1 MEVLMEFK
9 IKGGNEGADIRV
21 ENERVIDGVQYF
33 DVRLSFEGEEIPE
46 PFKVSFD
53 FPSVDIYSVWSPSVR
68 YDRHIGPSWRK
79 KLTESRL
86 ASWMPLHAMVS
97 ADGKNRITVALS
109 DAKTPTSISTG
120 VHEHSALFTCEII
133 FFTVKV
139 AALHEYVAT
148 VRVDWRDMPYYDAI
162 YGAVEW
168 WEKECGYTPAYV
180 PEHAKL
186 PMNSLW
192 YSYHQ
197 DLRPEEIIKECELSK
212 PLGMD
217 TVIVD
222 DGWQTYDLGRGY
234 ITCGDWEMS
243 PVKFPDMRSFVDR
256 VHAIGMK
263 VMLWYSVPFIG
274 IEAKN
279 FERFKGMVL
288 DECANGKTVFV
299 FDPRYKEVRDYL
311 IGIYSKAVREWD
323 LDGVKL
329 DFIDSF
335 ALKGRS
341 LEYDERRDYQSL
353 EDAIDVLMTDVHDA
367 LSAID
372 PEIMI
377 EFRQT
382 YVGPAIRKYGNM
394 LRVGDCP
401 NDSYR
406 NRHNIINLRLTS
418 GKTAVHSDM
427 VMWHKDDKVES
438 AALQLVSLLFGV
450 PQISV
455 RIAEL
460 PEDHKRMLAFY
471 LGFWRENRDTLIEG
485 KLLAANPESSYSIA
499 CSEKDGRAV
508 FVSYTDTLIE
518 CSRYDE
524 IVAVNASRAK
534 ALLIKDAVGKSYR
547 VLNCMGEELATGSVS
562 VAIEQIAVPLS
573 GMIIIK

>member
-1 MEVLMEFK
+1 MNFVVRSIKDGAEVN
-9 IKGGNEGADIRV
+9 IKNISENDGIRYV
-21 ENERVIDGVQYF
+21 EVS
-33 DVRLSFEGEEIPE
+33 VRYAEPTIPE
-46 PFKVSFD
+46 PIKISID
-53 FPSVDIYSVWSPSVR
+53 PPSVDMYSVWSPSVR
-68 YDRHIGPSWRK
+68 YERYLGASWRRRV
-79 KLTESRL
+79 TESRL
-86 ASWMPLHAMVS
+86 ASWMPFHMIVS
-97 ADGKNRITVALS
+97 ADGKNRFALAVS
-109 DAKTPTSISTG
+109 DAKTPISIATG
-120 VHEHSALFTCEII
+120 MHEHSACLGCDVT

-139 AALHEYVAT
+139 APLCEYSAILRIDTRDVA
-148 VRVDWRDMPYYDAI
+148 YYDSI
-162 YGAVEW
+162 YDAVEW

-234 ITCGDWEMS
+234 VTCGDWEMS
-243 PVKFPDMRSFVDR
+243 EAKFPDMRGFVDR

-279 FERFKGMVL
+279 YERFSSMVI
-288 DECANGKTVFV
+288 EEASETKKVCV

-311 IGIYSKAVREWD
+311 IDIYARAVREWD

-335 ALKGRS
+335 ALKGRA
-341 LEYDERRDYQSL
+341 LEDDDRRDIQSL
-353 EDAIDVLMTDVHDA
+353 EDAVDRLMIDVHDA
-367 LSAID
+367 LVAIN

-406 NRHNIINLRLTS
+406 NRHNIINLRFTS
-418 GKTAVHSDM
+418 GKSAVHSDM
-427 VMWHKDDKVES
+427 VMWHREDTVES
-438 AALQLVSLLFGV
+438 AALQIVSSLFGV

-455 RIAEL
+455 RIAAL

-547 VLNCMGEELATGSVS
+547 VLNCMGEGLESGIIDVS
-562 VAIEQIAVPLS
+562 IKQIAVPLS
-573 GMIIIK
+573 GMITIK

>member
-1 MEVLMEFK
+1 MEYR
-9 IKGGNEGADIRV
+9 IKGGNEGANIRV
-21 ENERVIDGVQYF
+21 ENEREVGGVLYF
-33 DVRLSFEGEEIPE
+33 DVKLTFEGEEIPE

-53 FPSVDIYSVWSPSVR
+53 FPSIDIYSIWSPSVR

-79 KLTESRL
+79 KVTESRL
-86 ASWMPLHAMVS
+86 ASWMPLHTLLS
-97 ADGKNRITVALS
+97 ADGRNRVAVTLS
-109 DAKTPTSISTG
+109 DAKTPTSIATG
-120 VHEHSALFTCEII
+120 VHEHSALFTYEIS

-139 AALHEYVAT
+139 APLHEYVAT
-148 VRVDWRDMPYYDAI
+148 VRVDRRDIPYYDAI
-162 YGAVEW
+162 YDAVEW
-168 WEKECGYTPAYV
+168 WENECGYVPAHV

-197 DLRPEEIIKECELSK
+197 DLNPDEIVKECALSK

-243 PVKFPDMRSFVDR
+243 PAKFPDMKNFVDR
-256 VHAIGMK
+256 VHALGMK

-279 FERFKGMVL
+279 FERFKDMVL

-299 FDPRYKEVRDYL
+299 FDPRYKEVREYL
-311 IGIYSKAVREWD
+311 ISIYTKAVREWE
-323 LDGVKL
+323 LDGLKL

-335 ALKGRS
+335 ALKGKS
-341 LEYDERRDYQSL
+341 LEYDARRDYQSL
-353 EDAIDVLMTDVHDA
+353 EDALDVLMTDVHNA
-367 LSAID
+367 LAEIN

-377 EFRQT
+377 EFRQS

-394 LRVGDCP
+394 LRVADCP

-427 VMWHKDDKVES
+427 IMWHRDDKVES
-438 AALQLVSLLFGV
+438 AALQVVSTLFGI

-455 RIAEL
+455 VIEKL
-460 PEDHKRMLAFY
+460 PEDHKKMLAFY

-485 KLLAANPESSYSIA
+485 KLLAANPESAYSIA
-499 CSEKDGRAV
+499 CSEKDGKAV
-508 FVSYTDTLIE
+508 FVSYTDTLVD
-518 CSRYDE
+518 CTAYSE
-524 IVAVNASRAK
+524 ICAVNASRSK
-534 ALLIKDAVGKSYR
+534 NLLIKGAIGKSYT
-547 VLNCMGEELATGSVS
+547 VYNCMGEELAAGVIYS
-562 VAIEQIAVPLS
+562 AISEIAIPLS
-573 GMIIIK
+573 GLIKIK